1 MLLSMYGYSG
11 IRQDKIMLPVEVIAP
26 DLFFPV
32 QNFSFDSFSTVL
44 SLADLNWV
52 TDERRNIFS

>member
-1 MLLSMYGYSG
+1 MYGYSG